1 MKLIPTSCQLPW
13 QQHWLTEEFRS
24 WTSSKRS
31 PGSSWGE
38 QTFGVWIHWL
48 SIRFRTS
55 LEWHPLK
62 FKQPSSILRGIH
74 IFGNQRRPLIAN
86 FMARLNAV
94 NGQKGYIVVLL
105 RNTQCASLRIAYKN
119 IFLWKKSSFHWNIE
133 SLLCKTYFSIVKYVS
148 KVNSMHPRCEM
159 LIWMRHIRSKMWKAT
174 DSSW

>member
-1 MKLIPTSCQLPW
+1 MSATMATT
-13 QQHWLTEEFRS
+13 LTYWRVQILNFKQTVTREILGRTDIRS
-24 WTSSKRS
+24 MDSLTINPILDKS
-31 PGSSWGE
+31 
-38 QTFGVWIHWL
+38 GV
-48 SIRFRTS
+48 T
-55 LEWHPLK
+55 P
-62 FKQPSSILRGIH
+62 FKQPSSILRVIH